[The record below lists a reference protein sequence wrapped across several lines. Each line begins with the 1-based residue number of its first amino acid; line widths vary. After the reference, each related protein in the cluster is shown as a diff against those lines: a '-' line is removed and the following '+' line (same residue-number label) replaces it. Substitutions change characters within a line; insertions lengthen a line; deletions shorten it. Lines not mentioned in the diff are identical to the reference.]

1 MNPRITLCACFIT
14 LALAWAVAPAAAQ
27 DVPSVSASEL
37 RELCDR
43 GRCRRDVTTQVRLA
57 DGQIQEERITEHRPA
72 ILRHSLSLMLGEHL
86 EAVAD
91 FNDGQFI
98 GWRETER
105 RESSRNVVLNL
116 KLDQTESDGS
126 VSVEI
131 RNNGRQ
137 PVKLNLFVRTAGSP
151 QGEYTSSCPIIAG
164 GTAYEYWSRPIV
176 ELIVGEA
183 MLVSNDG
190 ALQCN

>member
-1 MNPRITLCACFIT
+1 MSLRTITACFIT
-14 LALAWAVAPAAAQ
+14 LVLSWAAAPAAAQ
-27 DVPSVSASEL
+27 DVPSVDASEL
-37 RELCDR
+37 RGLCDR
-43 GRCRRDVTTQVRLA
+43 GLCRRDITTQVRLPN
-57 DGQIQEERITEHRPA
+57 GQVQEERITEHRPA
-72 ILRHSLSLMLGEHL
+72 ILRPSVSVMLGEQL

-91 FNDGQFI
+91 FDDGKFV
-98 GWRETER
+98 GWRAPER
-105 RESSRNVVLNL
+105 RESSRNIVLNL
-116 KLDQTESDGS
+116 KLEQTESDGS
-126 VSVEI
+126 VSVEL

-137 PVKLNLFVRTAGSP
+137 PVKLNLFVRTAGSA

-183 MLVSNDG
+183 ILVSDDG